1 MQQFTPIPE
10 FDQLREM
17 AQSNPEQL
25 EALRLQLIE
34 ETISLAD
41 ERIQRKLRG
50 VQFHIDMEI
59 RRAKSPM
66 AACVKISEMMHHSLN
81 QLRSS
86 LNCEAQETSS
96 TVINS
101 RVRDISVDDYPIETT
116 SLSPDPT
123 SSPAAKPAKILMFP
137 VI

>member
-10 FDQLREM
+10 FDQLKEM
-17 AQSNPEQL
+17 AQNNPEQL
-25 EALRLQLIE
+25 EALRLELIE

-41 ERIQRKLRG
+41 ESTQRKLRG

-59 RRAKSPM
+59 RRAKTPI

-86 LNCEAQETSS
+86 LLNEAQETSS

-101 RVRDISVDDYPIETT
+101 RVRDISVDDYPIETA
-116 SLSPDPT
+116 SMIPG
-123 SSPAAKPAKILMFP
+123 PASKSAKILMFP